1 MGNNVNTQP
10 SIEIGRG
17 AILNCLEMRARDKE
31 LAKRIQVGSNGRLP
45 GEIGAVKT
53 TYNVYTKSN
62 TGKAV
67 WLRCELNNATQK
79 LRQLTKITDK
89 DRIKYFA
96 DRLKERIN
104 KAKNKQG
111 EIGR

>member
-17 AILNCLEMRARDKE
+17 AVLNCLEMCTRDKD
-31 LAKRIQVGSNGRLP
+31 LAKRIQVGSNGKFP
-45 GEIGAVKT
+45 GEVGAVKT
-53 TYNVYTKSN
+53 TYNAYTKTN

-67 WLRCELNNATQK
+67 WVRCELNNTNKK
-79 LRQLTKITDK
+79 LKQLARITNRDK
-89 DRIKYFA
+89 IKYFA
-96 DRLKERIN
+96 DKLREQIN
-104 KAKNKQG
+104 KAKSGQA